1 MKMNKRAFYLA
12 SLAVATSALLLAPS
26 APASAVAGDTTTTF
40 ALTGGALNVSV
51 AATAALT
58 NGTTSSA
65 SVSGQLGTVQVTD
78 ARGGTTA
85 WSAFATSTTFTD
97 GAGSVSTG
105 ESYSSG
111 AITTTGTIVILPG
124 TATSLSATAAKVV
137 GPTSVVGNNT
147 ASWNPTLTVSLPAN
161 ALVGTYTGTIHTSV
175 S

>member
-1 MKMNKRAFYLA
+1 MPKRAYYLA
-12 SLAVATSALLLAPS
+12 GVAVTAAAVLAAPT
-26 APASAVAGDTTTTF
+26 APASAAAGDTTTTF
-40 ALTGGALNVSV
+40 ALTGGALSVSV

-65 SVSGQLGTVQVTD
+65 NVNGQLGTVQVTD

-97 GAGSVSTG
+97 GAGSISTG
-105 ESYSSG
+105 VSYSSG
-111 AITTTGTIVILPG
+111 VITTTGTIVILPG
-124 TATSLSATAAKVV
+124 TATALSAAAAKVA
-137 GPTSVVGNNT
+137 GPASVVGNNT

>member
-1 MKMNKRAFYLA
+1 MSKKPFYLA
-12 SLAVATSALLLAPS
+12 GITVVAAALLSAPTL
-26 APASAVAGDTTTTF
+26 PASAAPGDTTTTF
-40 ALTGGALNVSV
+40 ALTGGALSVSV
-51 AATAALT
+51 AATAALS
-58 NGTTSSA
+58 NGNTSSA

-105 ESYSSG
+105 VSYSSG

-124 TATSLSATAAKVV
+124 TATPLNATAAKVV
-137 GPTSVVGNNT
+137 GPTAVVGNNT
-147 ASWNPTLTVSLPAN
+147 ASWNPTLTVSLPTD